1 MFHLRDTEAVSK
13 TTTTVNQLTMIL
25 DQASSESSMRAVV
38 QEQLSVEATT
48 KEEIRTTAIIIQT
61 SSEL

>member
-1 MFHLRDTEAVSK
+1 MLHLRDTEAVSK

-25 DQASSESSMRAVV
+25 DQDSSESSMRAVV

-48 KEEIRTTAIIIQT
+48 KETRTTAIIIQT